1 MLAKSSPAIRTQS
14 TAAVAAEFAHGGM
27 TERATIGI
35 LEIMAR
41 DVEQQVRESLSEQVK
56 NCPFLPRSLAMTLAE
71 DIDTVSLPV
80 IQLSTVLDDND
91 LLAIIA
97 GGNTDKQIAVA
108 NRKSVSPKV
117 SDRLV
122 DTNNENVVGALLAN
136 DGAQISEASYNKVVE
151 NFPENDNIQALMT
164 DRPTLPLAIVE
175 RLMTMVSLEL
185 RERIINRHDFPTE
198 LADKIITQGREGALT
213 QSMAGESRADEIEGL
228 ITRLKSKGQLT
239 PTLILRALCEGDL
252 QFFDAAVGALAGV
265 SVAKAGPLSMN
276 AARAAC
282 A

>member
-1 MLAKSSPAIRTQS
+1 
-14 TAAVAAEFAHGGM
+14 M
-27 TERATIGI
+27 TERAAIGI

-91 LLAIIA
+91 LLAIIT

-108 NRKSVSPKV
+108 NRKNVSPKV
-117 SDRLV
+117 SNRLV

-151 NFPENDNIQALMT
+151 NFLENDNIQALMT
-164 DRPTLPLAIVE
+164 IG
-175 RLMTMVSLEL
+175 RLCRS
-185 RERIINRHDFPTE
+185 
-198 LADKIITQGREGALT
+198 
-213 QSMAGESRADEIEGL
+213 
-228 ITRLKSKGQLT
+228 
-239 PTLILRALCEGDL
+239 
-252 QFFDAAVGALAGV
+252 
-265 SVAKAGPLSMN
+265 PLSS
-276 AARAAC
+276 AW
-282 A
+282 